1 MNNDLKIHI
10 PKIKKPIVRDPYQFP
25 KVQIPL
31 EKEMK
36 DSYEI
41 ELNKMVVDITKFLS
55 KI

>member
-1 MNNDLKIHI
+1 MNNIKLHI
-10 PKIKKPIVRDPYQFP
+10 PKKLKPIVRDPYQFP

-36 DSYEI
+36 DSYEV
-41 ELNKMVVDITKFLS
+41 ELNKMVVDITKVLS